1 MKEKLVLSPKREKIM
16 TRGQFNRRKKSIWVY
31 VIGVFLATVGLVLSI
46 VAVDRSIQS
55 TSANTQFTQ
64 EELNQVREIIRDNV
78 AERKR
83 VTDEIDAR
91 VNAQS
96 RVLCITIATFIDSAK
111 QPDNV
116 ATLLKAYGDL
126 KCSEILGPDIPT
138 PTPTTVFPP
147 ETLPSVP
154 PSASKTLTPSKTTP
168 VPTMTRT
175 VVVTP
180 TTPVPPV
187 PPKPP
192 SPGPVPLPGPVPPIP
207 DFGCLVG
214 RCGMFP
220 TLTPILIHPLPCSII
235 FCA

>member
-111 QPDNV
+111 QILLTCLYFACARAAAPRGDSTWYRNL
-116 ATLLKAYGDL
+116 ATKRRRRHAG
-126 KCSEILGPDIPT
+126 G
-138 PTPTTVFPP
+138 
-147 ETLPSVP
+147 
-154 PSASKTLTPSKTTP
+154 
-168 VPTMTRT
+168 
-175 VVVTP
+175 
-180 TTPVPPV
+180 
-187 PPKPP
+187 
-192 SPGPVPLPGPVPPIP
+192 G
-207 DFGCLVG
+207 
-214 RCGMFP
+214 
-220 TLTPILIHPLPCSII
+220 
-235 FCA
+235 